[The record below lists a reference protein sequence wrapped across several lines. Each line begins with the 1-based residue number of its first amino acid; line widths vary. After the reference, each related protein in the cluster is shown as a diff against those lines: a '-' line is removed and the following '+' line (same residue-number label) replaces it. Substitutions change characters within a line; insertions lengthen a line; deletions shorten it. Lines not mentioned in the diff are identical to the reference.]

1 MADCSFWP
9 EIDQHK
15 ESFLGETRCG
25 PSYNIILTL
34 DGDASEFASKCC
46 FYSTFMLFFIN
57 IPDAAEDAMET
68 LSANQRSGHPGSIDW
83 TIGRRSIESDQ
94 FMKWN
99 VFIPS

>member
-15 ESFLGETRCG
+15 ESFLSETRCG

-46 FYSTFMLFFIN
+46 FYYIF
-57 IPDAAEDAMET
+57 PDAAEDAMET
-68 LSANQRSGHPGSIDW
+68 LSANQGSGHPGSIDW

-94 FMKWN
+94 FMKWT
-99 VFIPS
+99 FFHSILGLETL